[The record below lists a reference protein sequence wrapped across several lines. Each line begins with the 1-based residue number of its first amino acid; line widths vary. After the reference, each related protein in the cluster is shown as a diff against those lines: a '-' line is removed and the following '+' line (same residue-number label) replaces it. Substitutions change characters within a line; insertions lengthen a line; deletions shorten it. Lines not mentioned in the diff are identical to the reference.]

1 MEPHHNMRSSK
12 IKTTVLF
19 EKSLLEEIDEF
30 NPFKTRKDF
39 LDQACKI
46 YLKELRRIAIDE
58 KLAKACSEAE
68 SEDNAVNEEWESITL
83 EGLSCIPRCS
93 GGVRGRAPTM
103 RDARPVDF
111 KGC

>member
-1 MEPHHNMRSSK
+1 MEPHYCVRSPK
-12 IKTTVLF
+12 VKTTVLF

-46 YLKELRRIAIDE
+46 YLKELRRRVIDE

-68 SEDNAVNEEWESITL
+68 AEDLSVNEEWETIAL
-83 EGLSCIPRCS
+83 EGW
-93 GGVRGRAPTM
+93 
-103 RDARPVDF
+103 
-111 KGC
+111 K

>member
-1 MEPHHNMRSSK
+1 MEPRYSTGSPK
-12 IKTTVLF
+12 VKTTVLF

-46 YLKELRRIAIDE
+46 YLKELRRRVIDE

-68 SEDNAVNEEWESITL
+68 AEDRSVNEEWESVTL
-83 EGLSCIPRCS
+83 EGW
-93 GGVRGRAPTM
+93 
-103 RDARPVDF
+103 
-111 KGC
+111 K

>member
-1 MEPHHNMRSSK
+1 MEPHYGTRSSK
-12 IKTTVLF
+12 VKTTVLF

-46 YLKELRRIAIDE
+46 YLKELRRRVIDE

-68 SEDNAVNEEWESITL
+68 VEDRSVNEEWESITL
-83 EGLSCIPRCS
+83 EGW
-93 GGVRGRAPTM
+93 
-103 RDARPVDF
+103 
-111 KGC
+111 K